1 MAARVQCLPQA
12 VFRAHNPPIRL
23 TNRRA
28 PTALTSP
35 WRLLVSHA
43 MDGRNGEATDIQE
56 VLITEGQIAERVEQL
71 GRFVGPNAEPRVFLV
86 FAVL

>member
-12 VFRAHNPPIRL
+12 VFRAHNPLIRL

-35 WRLLVSHA
+35 WRSLVSHA

-56 VLITEGQIAERVEQL
+56 VLITEGQIAERVKQL
-71 GRFVGPNAEPRVFLV
+71 G
-86 FAVL
+86 AVRGSEC